1 MIFRKM
7 EKLQEVLRIVQGN
20 EYPIKIFL
28 EKMGY
33 SGNALRA
40 TAIDLRMVDDLAV
53 SAVHHCGFNV
63 PLEYELASDGSYVTV
78 IIPDDKKMRF
88 GAWGVRLTGEYDG
101 LRIASAERHVFDIVK
116 WNGESYVPPLLVDGE
131 GSYLLNMKFV
141 PMGIDAS
148 SDDDT
153 PSGIAGMIGFATF
166 DVTGGV
172 PDLASIDTSALT
184 QLSNIKGERTWTNST
199 YGARFVV
206 VTDYM
211 GSLSF
216 QIAGL
221 PASLASGTYN
231 GRKYY
236 YTDDRL
242 VEGAM
247 TVRIS

>member
-63 PLEYELASDGSYVTV
+63 PLEFSVVGSGKYLTVT
-78 IIPDDKKMRF
+78 IPDDKKMRF
-88 GAWGVRLTGEYDG
+88 GAWGIRLTGRYDG

-141 PMGIDAS
+141 PMGIETGNTDRQ
-148 SDDDT
+148 
-153 PSGIAGMIGFATF
+153 IAGRIGFAVF
-166 DVTGGV
+166 DDVSQIDVDSLPSV
-172 PDLASIDTSALT
+172 PNVCGDHTVV
-184 QLSNIKGERTWTNST
+184 NST
-199 YGARFVV
+199 NGARMVV
-206 VTDYM
+206 VVPINT
-211 GSLSF
+211 SLSF
-216 QIAGL
+216 TFGGIPVDMDYDEDSSYG
-221 PASLASGTYN
+221 
-231 GRKYY
+231 YY
-236 YTDDRL
+236 YTDPQYADSFE
-242 VEGAM
+242 VS
-247 TVRIS
+247 IS